1 MTSVTYPEAMGACD
15 VVMARNSVFG
25 GCWRRVKAQSYRDE
39 YVRAVGPHGRH
50 LPLPGGLRLSLTL
63 HKGNLNSYSSV
74 MNG

>member
-50 LPLPGGLRLSLTL
+50 LEDYASAL
-63 HKGNLNSYSSV
+63 HYIKV
-74 MNG
+74 TRIATVV